1 MKDFNNERYIG
12 DSSYQ
17 VSIEGTKKILEQMK
31 FSVCK
36 ILNVEKKGTGF
47 FCNIPLPEINL

>member
-1 MKDFNNERYIG
+1 MEDINNERYIG

-17 VSIEGTKKILEQMK
+17 IKGTETILEQMK

-36 ILNVEKKGTGF
+36 ILNVVKKGTGF
-47 FCNIPLPEINL
+47 FVIFP